1 MIFFK
6 NCQCFH
12 LFVLG
17 KMSQENVFYDILD
30 RKNAFLDYKNMKLE
44 KTKNWDFLKGLVHDF
59 CQKMAIFSSFYFR
72 QNRPGKCVLRYS

>member
-1 MIFFK
+1 MFSSF
-6 NCQCFH
+6 CFRQNEP
-12 LFVLG
+12 G
-17 KMSQENVFYDILD
+17 KCVYDILD